1 MRIDVHSGRSP
12 LVAAAVVLTV
22 ALAWRT
28 PARAYHDERTLP
40 VDDTAYTLRQ
50 GEFQLGVLFQHIGVL
65 PRVQLDFVL
74 AGYML
79 GAFTD
84 VFLPNLSAKLR
95 IFDLGQVSFGASV
108 GLAYARFRPSSPE
121 TGTRADLA
129 IVPASLYLSWR
140 PARAFIGSIDF
151 SGTWVKSLAGT
162 DDVATSDELQGA
174 ATVSSFSTGAN
185 LIFPLTR
192 VFALTVGGR
201 VLLYQTPVTVS
212 SNTRV
217 DSHTNV
223 ELNGEVTV
231 ENADFAWQVVPGAFF
246 SWGTFNLR
254 AGLGYGSFFL
264 PRLGLVVP
272 KKTIVPELEASFR
285 F

>member
-1 MRIDVHSGRSP
+1 MRIDVHSGRRQLVVATVVAFALLTRSP
-12 LVAAAVVLTV
+12 
-22 ALAWRT
+22 
-28 PARAYHDERTLP
+28 PARAYHDERTP
-40 VDDTAYTLRQ
+40 PIDNTAYTLRQ
-50 GEFQLGVLFQHIGVL
+50 GELQLGVLYQHIGL
-65 PRVQLDFVL
+65 APRVQLDFVL

-84 VFLPNLSAKLR
+84 VFLPNLSAKVR
-95 IFDLGQVSFGASV
+95 IFDLGKISFGATA

-129 IVPASLYLSWR
+129 IVPASVYLSWR
-140 PARAFIGSIDF
+140 PSRAFIGSIDVT
-151 SGTWVKSLAGT
+151 GTWVKSLAGT
-162 DDVATSDELQGA
+162 DDIATSDQLQGA
-174 ATVSSFSTGAN
+174 ATVSSFSAGTN

-192 VFALTVGGR
+192 VFAVYLGGR
-201 VLLYQTPVTVS
+201 LLLHQSPVSVS

-223 ELNGEVTV
+223 EINGEVKV
-231 ENADFAWQVVPGAFF
+231 ENADFAWQVVPGVFF

-272 KKTIVPELEASFR
+272 ERRIVPELEAAFR

>member
-1 MRIDVHSGRSP
+1 
-12 LVAAAVVLTV
+12 VVTAL
-22 ALAWRT
+22 LAWRS
-28 PARAYHDERTLP
+28 PARAYHDERTPP
-40 VDDTAYTLRQ
+40 VDNTAYTLRQ
-50 GEFQLGVLFQHIGVL
+50 GEFQLGVLFQHIGIV

-84 VFLPNLSAKLR
+84 VFLPNLSAKVR
-95 IFDLGQVSFGASV
+95 IFDIGKVSFGASA

-129 IVPASLYLSWR
+129 IVPASLNLSWR
-140 PARAFIGSIDF
+140 PSRAFIGSIDL

-162 DDVATSDELQGA
+162 DDIATSDQLQGA
-174 ATVSSFSTGAN
+174 ATVSSFSAGTN

-192 VFALTVGGR
+192 VFAVYVGGR
-201 VLLYQTPVTVS
+201 LLLHQTPVRVS

-217 DSHTNV
+217 DSHTTV
-223 ELNGEVTV
+223 EVNGEVKV
-231 ENADFAWQVVPGAFF
+231 ENADFAWQVVPGVFF